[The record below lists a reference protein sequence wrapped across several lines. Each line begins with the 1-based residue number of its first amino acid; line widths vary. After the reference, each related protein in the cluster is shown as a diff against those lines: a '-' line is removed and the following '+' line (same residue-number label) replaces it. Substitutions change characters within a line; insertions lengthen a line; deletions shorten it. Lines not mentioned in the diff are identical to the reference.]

1 MDNLSEYIPLILI
14 VGSIIVSVIKGTGK
28 KRQEEMAKTTLPNK
42 KVREI
47 TQPDRKVSP
56 GNFSHKQAK
65 THSQQSSKPV
75 KEKRDTVAKKFSEK
89 VLSISEETEYE
100 PPILDI
106 EDSSTVKKAFIYSE
120 IWNRKEW

>member
-1 MDNLSEYIPLILI
+1 
-14 VGSIIVSVIKGTGK
+14 
-28 KRQEEMAKTTLPNK
+28 MAKTTLPDK

-47 TQPDRKVSP
+47 TQPDRKVSS

-65 THSQQSSKPV
+65 PHLQASPKPV
-75 KEKRDTVAKKFSEK
+75 REKMDSVAKKFSEK
-89 VLSISEETEYE
+89 ALSISEETEYE
-100 PPILDI
+100 PPVLDI